1 MGVKGLTSCLKEC
14 NLLPTYDEETG
25 EMFSSIP
32 YQDFQRGS
40 TFAIDGSGLV
50 FHLFRKAYMRHY
62 AHVMANK
69 ASYEDDVHV
78 ILHLLPSMLH
88 LKEIHDETC
97 RFVNLLRCEHGI
109 HLDIYFDGKKRSVAK
124 VPIEKDGAKVE
135 YEHESFLME
144 QSEFEDQ
151 IDDHNDMSQIVDP
164 HILQE
169 EVVVHEIDNM
179 VDEDEDDDRES
190 IIESVSEEEIETYDF
205 FFKANTSAERY
216 TARYEN
222 EKALQKFFKKRIL
235 PNSFRSKRSR
245 RGNSISIPSA
255 STFLDEFPTPTLLF
269 QEVHHTLLNLSKE
282 NHSEA
287 GHLNVIDCES
297 EADRDVAL
305 VSALDTSNQTYAVAQ
320 DSDFLIFGFK
330 KNHPLSSLGD
340 IHVQYVPLDALVV
353 DGEQLCGCVITRDK
367 IAKEFRIEEDLLVEA
382 AILLGNDYTN
392 FMNDPNLRKFVNFFQ
407 DTDIIQEKRKSK
419 NVQVRDVID
428 YLSDLRRFQ
437 VESEIYE
444 QQMSIEFSRKLYQLE
459 EVKEYIVNED
469 TDYLYQSYGPPGD
482 CDMSIM
488 DNHVKAL
495 DETLVRQSIR
505 PDDDD
510 SLCVKS
516 RIMATFNDMQI
527 YEEDLSDL
535 LRSTLD
541 TMMDSNDTR
550 VNAKNIPSKL
560 SWHEYML
567 SEVFQKSIQKVLKR
581 NREKEFL
588 DGNHFLLPSNIFD
601 HQYFYHALI
610 ETSELFQVTGDSS
623 LNDVTS
629 STPKLEVK
637 RKVLPIDAH
646 RNEILRSIEENRVT
660 IIQGETGKISTTFYL
675 RLFTKILMIRLRLWK
690 IISSPSYAPRKLTT
704 G

>member
-25 EMFSSIP
+25 ELFSSIP
-32 YQDFQRGS
+32 YQDFPRGS

-50 FHLFRKAYMRHY
+50 FHLFRKAYMRRY

-69 ASYEDDVHV
+69 TSYEDDVH
-78 ILHLLPSMLH
+78 IIMHLLPSMLH
-88 LKEIHDETC
+88 LKEIHNETC

-109 HLDIYFDGKKRSVAK
+109 HLDIYFDGRKRSVVK
-124 VPIEKDGAKVE
+124 VPIEKEEAHAE
-135 YEHESFLME
+135 TEHNESFLME
-144 QSEFEDQ
+144 QFEFEEQ
-151 IDDHNDMSQIVDP
+151 NEISQIVDP
-164 HILQE
+164 DILQE
-169 EVVVHEIDNM
+169 EVDFHAVQK
-179 VDEDEDDDRES
+179 DEDEDSES
-190 IIESVSEEEIETYDF
+190 SIESVSEEEESATEEEKEEEIETYDF

-235 PNSFRSKRSR
+235 PTSFRSKRSR

-282 NHSEA
+282 NVSEA
-287 GHLNVIDCES
+287 GRLHVIDCES

-305 VSALDTSNQTYAVAQ
+305 VSALDISNQTYAVAQ

-340 IHVQYVPLDALVV
+340 LHVQYVPLDALAI
-353 DGEQLCGCVITRDK
+353 DEEQVCGCIITRDK
-367 IAKEFRIEEDLLVEA
+367 IAKVFNIEEDLLVEA

-407 DTDIIQEKRKSK
+407 DADIIQEKRKK
-419 NVQVRDVID
+419 TNLQVRDIID
-428 YLSDLRRFQ
+428 ALLELNRYQ
-437 VESEIYE
+437 VESESYE

-459 EVKEYIVNED
+459 EIKEYIVDED
-469 TDYLYQSYGPPGD
+469 GDHLDQSYGWSGD
-482 CDMSIM
+482 NSSIM

-495 DETLVRQSIR
+495 DETLMQQSIR
-505 PDDDD
+505 SGEDD

-516 RIMATFNDMQI
+516 RIMETFNDMQI

-535 LRSTLD
+535 LRSSLD
-541 TMMDSNDTR
+541 TMMDRSDMR
-550 VNAKNIPSKL
+550 VNAKNIPAKL

-567 SEVFQKSIQKVLKR
+567 SEVFQKSIRKVLKR
-581 NREKEFL
+581 NRGKEYV

-610 ETSELFQVTGDSS
+610 DKSESLQATIDSS
-623 LNDVTS
+623 LDDVTS

-637 RKVLPIDAH
+637 RKVLPIDAY
-646 RNEILRSIEENRVT
+646 RNEILRSIEKNRVT
-660 IIQGETGKISTTFYL
+660 IIQGETGKNASTHFAIT
-675 RLFTKILMIRLRLWK
+675 LFHR
-690 IISSPSYAPRKLTT
+690 
-704 G
+704 